1 MSINQGS
8 GVILVTCQLLNGGQ
22 GDSYLD
28 RTGAEGVPER
38 VLDHTGKPGLFHGGN
53 KRLFV
58 EGVPIPRFRMID
70 RRREHPGREDHLPA
84 LQFFQDGMGLLV
96 QRHMPGLSGLGQ
108 RDCENP

>member
-1 MSINQGS
+1 M
-8 GVILVTCQLLNGGQ
+8 TCQLLNGGQ

-38 VLDHTGKPGLFHGGN
+38 VLDHTGKPGSPHGGN
-53 KRLFV
+53 
-58 EGVPIPRFRMID
+58 EYPPIECASVPGFACVHRGG
-70 RRREHPGREDHLPA
+70 EHPGGDNDLSG
-84 LQFFQDGMGLLV
+84 LQSPENGKGDIV